1 VDAAVGA
8 FLDQLRAA
16 GLLDHTIFAIYGD
29 HTAFVS
35 GEPELLP
42 LLSGTGDEGYR
53 RILARKRIPLIIRLP
68 EGRHAGVF
76 DTPGG
81 HLDIAPTLESLL
93 GVADSQSVMFGQDLT
108 AGGDRL
114 VVFRDG
120 GFTDG
125 GYLLLNRFGPI
136 SGCTCYDMST
146 GRRSDCASLEAERAA
161 AAAALRA
168 SDGIMEHDRIPQ
180 LSAPGSQQ

>member
-1 VDAAVGA
+1 
-8 FLDQLRAA
+8 
-16 GLLDHTIFAIYGD
+16 
-29 HTAFVS
+29 
-35 GEPELLP
+35 
-42 LLSGTGDEGYR
+42 
-53 RILARKRIPLIIRLP
+53 
-68 EGRHAGVF
+68 
-76 DTPGG
+76 
-81 HLDIAPTLESLL
+81 
-93 GVADSQSVMFGQDLT
+93 MFGQDLT

-125 GYLLLNRFGPI
+125 EYLLLNRFGPI